1 MNPESGQAQAEF
13 ESDGF
18 CVFRPVHFG
27 AGVGWYF
34 SQPLIKYFLGT
45 NLKFEI

>member
-1 MNPESGQAQAEF
+1 MNPESRQAQAHV

-27 AGVGWYF
+27 AGVGQYF
-34 SQPLIKYFLGT
+34 SQLSMKYFLGS
-45 NLKFEI
+45 L